1 MPNSMGSLFKFRL
14 DFEMKKEFNTAS
26 FKEKLEASGQFPML
40 YMFKF
45 IVPNGKEGEVAAL
58 FPKNQMDLKASSG
71 GKYVS
76 TTIKSMMDSAD
87 QIIEIYEKASK
98 IEGLISL

>member
-1 MPNSMGSLFKFRL
+1 MQGQ
-14 DFEMKKEFNTAS
+14 FNKAT
-26 FKEKLEASGQFPML
+26 FKEKLEANGQFPML

-45 IVPNGKEGEVAAL
+45 IVPNGKESQVAEL
-58 FPKNQMDLKASSG
+58 FPKNEMLVKESSG

-76 TTIKSMMDSAD
+76 TTIQAMMDSAD
-87 QIIEIYEKASK
+87 QIIDIYEKASS

>member
-1 MPNSMGSLFKFRL
+1 M
-14 DFEMKKEFNTAS
+14 EKKEFDKEN
-26 FKEKLEASGQFPML
+26 FKEKLEASGEFHQL

-45 IVPNGKEGEVAAL
+45 IVPNGKENEVAAL
-58 FPKNQMDLKASSG
+58 FPKHELTTKVSSG

-76 TTIKSMMDSAD
+76 TTAQAMMQNAD
-87 QIIEIYEKASK
+87 QIINIYEKAAQ

>member
-1 MPNSMGSLFKFRL
+1 MQ
-14 DFEMKKEFNTAS
+14 KEFDKEA
-26 FKEKLEASGQFPML
+26 FKEKLIASGEFPQL

-45 IVPNGKEGEVAAL
+45 IVPQGKEGEVAAL
-58 FPKNQMDLKASSG
+58 FPKHEITTKESSG

-76 TTIKSMMDSAD
+76 TTVQAMMENPD
-87 QIIEIYEKASK
+87 QIILIYEQASS

>member
-1 MPNSMGSLFKFRL
+1 MDRNF
-14 DFEMKKEFNTAS
+14 DKEN

-45 IVPNGKEGEVAAL
+45 IVPAGKENEISVL
-58 FPKNQMDLKASSG
+58 FPKNEVLIKPSSG

-76 TTIKSMMDSAD
+76 TTIQAMMETSD
-87 QIIEIYEKASK
+87 QIIGIYEKVAK
-98 IEGLISL
+98 IEGVISL

>member
-1 MPNSMGSLFKFRL
+1 MNSS
-14 DFEMKKEFNTAS
+14 FNSAS

-45 IVPNGKEGEVAAL
+45 IVPMGKEPEVGAL
-58 FPKNQMDLKASSG
+58 FPKNEMTLKASSG

-76 TTIKSMMDSAD
+76 TTIQAMMDSAD
-87 QIIEIYEKASK
+87 QIIDVYVQASK
-98 IEGLISL
+98 IEGVISL

>member
-1 MPNSMGSLFKFRL
+1 M
-14 DFEMKKEFNTAS
+14 EKKEFDKEN
-26 FKEKLEASGQFPML
+26 FKEKLEASGEFPQL

-45 IVPNGKEGEVAAL
+45 IVPNGKETEVEAL
-58 FPKNQMDLKASSG
+58 FPKHEITTKESSG

-76 TTIKSMMDSAD
+76 ATIQAMMKDAD
-87 QIIEIYEKASK
+87 QIVNIYEQAAK

>member
-1 MPNSMGSLFKFRL
+1 M
-14 DFEMKKEFNTAS
+14 EKKPFDKEK
-26 FKEKLEASGQFPML
+26 FKEKLESSGEFPQL

-45 IVPNGKEGEVAAL
+45 IVPDGKENEVAAL
-58 FPKNQMDLKASSG
+58 FPKHEVVTKRSSG

-76 TTIKSMMDSAD
+76 ATIQAMMKDSD
-87 QIIEIYEKASK
+87 QIIKIYEQASE

>member
-1 MPNSMGSLFKFRL
+1 MDKKKF
-14 DFEMKKEFNTAS
+14 DKEN
-26 FKEKLEASGQFPML
+26 FKEKLEASGEFPQL

-45 IVPNGKEGEVAAL
+45 IVPNGKEKEVAAL
-58 FPKNQMDLKASSG
+58 FPKNELTTKESSG

-76 TTIKSMMDSAD
+76 TTIQAMMQNAD
-87 QIIEIYEKASK
+87 QIIDLYEQAAE

>member
-1 MPNSMGSLFKFRL
+1 MAKA
-14 DFEMKKEFNTAS
+14 DFDKEN
-26 FKEKLEASGQFPML
+26 FKEKLEASGEFPQL

-45 IVPNGKEGEVAAL
+45 IVPGGKENEVAAL
-58 FPKNQMDLKASSG
+58 FPKHELTTKASSG

-76 TTIKSMMDSAD
+76 TTIQVMMQSAD
-87 QIIEIYEKASK
+87 QIIMIYEKASE

>member
-1 MPNSMGSLFKFRL
+1 MDKKKF
-14 DFEMKKEFNTAS
+14 DKEN
-26 FKEKLEASGQFPML
+26 FKEKLEASGEFPQL

-45 IVPNGKEGEVAAL
+45 IVPSGKENEIAAL
-58 FPKNQMDLKASSG
+58 FPKHEITTKASSG

-76 TTIKSMMDSAD
+76 TTIQAMMKNAD
-87 QIIEIYEKASK
+87 QIIALYEQAAE

>member
-1 MPNSMGSLFKFRL
+1 MDKKKF
-14 DFEMKKEFNTAS
+14 DKEN
-26 FKEKLEASGQFPML
+26 FKEKLEASGEFPQL

-45 IVPNGKEGEVAAL
+45 IVPNGKENEVAAL
-58 FPKNQMDLKASSG
+58 FPKHEVSTKASSG

-76 TTIKSMMDSAD
+76 ATIQAMMKDPD
-87 QIIEIYEKASK
+87 QIIKIYEEAAE

>member
-1 MPNSMGSLFKFRL
+1 
-14 DFEMKKEFNTAS
+14 MKKDFNTAS

-45 IVPNGKEGEVAAL
+45 IVPNGKEQEVAAL
-58 FPKNQMDLKASSG
+58 FPKNEIAIKASSG

-76 TTIKSMMDSAD
+76 TTIKPLMDSAD
-87 QIIEIYEKASK
+87 QIIAIYERASK
-98 IEGLISL
+98 IEGLLSL

>member
-1 MPNSMGSLFKFRL
+1 MQ
-14 DFEMKKEFNTAS
+14 KEFDKNS
-26 FKEKLEASGQFPML
+26 FKEKLEAQGEFPQL

-45 IVPNGKEGEVAAL
+45 IVPQGREGEVAAL
-58 FPKNQMDLKASSG
+58 FPKHEIKTKESSG

-76 TTIKSMMDSAD
+76 TTIQAMMDDAN
-87 QIIEIYEKASK
+87 QIISLYEQASS